1 MHIVIA
7 GKNKCAIE
15 AHKYLRN
22 KYPKHEIIG
31 VGNKDD
37 HYKED
42 DWQPSYRKYLLDHK
56 FWEYRLED
64 CYDLEDMLFF
74 SIEFDKIIKIENFK
88 SKKLFNLH
96 FSLLPKYRGC
106 HTNFVQLYNGEKY
119 SGVTLHEIDNSIDG
133 GPIISQMKFKIRR
146 NHTAQENYVRLMNTA
161 VKLFKCK
168 IEDII
173 DNNYKSIPQDDKLA
187 GKYYDRKSVD
197 YKTIKSMVVEP
208 YDLETHNKL
217 RALIFPAF
225 QYPIVN
231 GREVKRS
238 LYKNGK
244 FICEYV

>member
-1 MHIVIA
+1 MLIVIA

-31 VGNKDD
+31 VANSDD
-37 HYKED
+37 D
-42 DWQPSYRKYLLDHK
+42 VNDGWQPSFKKYLLK
-56 FWEYRLED
+56 NRYTEYRLND
-64 CYDLEDMLFF
+64 CYDLEDMIFF
-74 SIEFDKIIKIENFK
+74 SVEFDKIIKTENFK

-106 HTNFVQLYNGEKY
+106 HTNFVQLYNGERY

-133 GPIISQMKFKIRR
+133 GPIISQMKFKIRI

-173 DNNYKSIPQDDKLA
+173 DGNYKSKPQDDKLA

-197 YKTIKSMVVEP
+197 YKALKNMVVEP
-208 YDLETHNKL
+208 KDLDTHNKL

-231 GREVKRS
+231 GKEVKRS

-244 FICEYV
+244 FVCEYV

>member
-1 MHIVIA
+1 
-7 GKNKCAIE
+7 
-15 AHKYLRN
+15 
-22 KYPKHEIIG
+22 
-31 VGNKDD
+31 
-37 HYKED
+37 
-42 DWQPSYRKYLLDHK
+42 
-56 FWEYRLED
+56 
-64 CYDLEDMLFF
+64 
-74 SIEFDKIIKIENFK
+74 
-88 SKKLFNLH
+88 
-96 FSLLPKYRGC
+96 
-106 HTNFVQLYNGEKY
+106 
-119 SGVTLHEIDNSIDG
+119 
-133 GPIISQMKFKIRR
+133 MKFKIRR
-146 NHTAQENYVRLMNTA
+146 NHNAQENYIRLMNTA

-173 DNNYKSIPQDDKLA
+173 DNNYKSKPQDDKLA

-231 GREVKRS
+231 GKEVKRS

>member
-1 MHIVIA
+1 MKIVIA
-7 GKNKCAIE
+7 GKNQCAVDV
-15 AHKYLRN
+15 HKYIRN
-22 KYPKHEIIG
+22 KYPKHELIG
-31 VGNKDD
+31 VANSDD
-37 HYKED
+37 D
-42 DWQPSYRKYLLDHK
+42 VNDGWQPSFKKYLLKNRHT
-56 FWEYRLED
+56 EYRLND

-74 SIEFDKIIKIENFK
+74 SVEFDKIIKIENFK
-88 SKKLFNLH
+88 SNKLFNLH

-106 HTNFVQLYNGEKY
+106 HTNFVQLYNGERY

-168 IEDII
+168 IEDIL
-173 DNNYKSIPQDDKLA
+173 DNNYKSKPQDDNLA

-217 RALIFPAF
+217 RALIFPAY